1 MFLHGV
7 TMRMLSKE
15 WLDIF
20 FVVVAF
26 YGRYDRITV
35 NPHPI
40 VVSEGVICLD
50 CLHFSIAVSLHPMY
64 TWGR

>member
-7 TMRMLSKE
+7 SLRTLSKG
-15 WLDIF
+15 WIDTF

-26 YGRYDRITV
+26 YKRNDRVTV
-35 NPHPI
+35 NPHPM
-40 VVSEGVICLD
+40 VVSEGDTCLD
-50 CLHFSIAVSLHPMY
+50 CLHFSIALSLHPMY